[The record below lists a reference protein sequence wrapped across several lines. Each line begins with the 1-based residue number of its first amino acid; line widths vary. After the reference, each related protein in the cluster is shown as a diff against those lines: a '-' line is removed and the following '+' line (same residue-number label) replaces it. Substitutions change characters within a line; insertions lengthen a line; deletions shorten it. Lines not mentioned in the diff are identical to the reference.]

1 MQIKMGLRMSES
13 AKPYFA
19 MVCLQF
25 GYAGMN
31 LVTKTVLDRG
41 MSHYVLIAYR
51 NAFSTAAIAPF
62 AFLSE
67 RKVRSKMMFPIF
79 MHIFVLALLGP
90 VIDQNL
96 YYIGLKLTSPTFSSA
111 ISNIVLAITF
121 ILATLSR
128 MEKVEMRKGVMSSSI
143 AYNIQGLIMQR
154 KGPVFVTAFNPLVVV
169 IVSIMSF
176 FVLEQGIYLGGL
188 IGVVV
193 MTVGV
198 YAVLWGK
205 RVDDVS
211 EELHREDN
219 TVLGAA
225 KCCSSNY
232 GLSVM
237 PKIEE
242 ADEDVDTGKVQA
254 AEKESSLVV
263 VFFL

>member
-1 MQIKMGLRMSES
+1 
-13 AKPYFA
+13 
-19 MVCLQF
+19 
-25 GYAGMN
+25 
-31 LVTKTVLDRG
+31 
-41 MSHYVLIAYR
+41 
-51 NAFSTAAIAPF
+51 
-62 AFLSE
+62 
-67 RKVRSKMMFPIF
+67 
-79 MHIFVLALLGP
+79 
-90 VIDQNL
+90 
-96 YYIGLKLTSPTFSSA
+96 
-111 ISNIVLAITF
+111 
-121 ILATLSR
+121 
-128 MEKVEMRKGVMSSSI
+128 
-143 AYNIQGLIMQR
+143 
-154 KGPVFVTAFNPLVVV
+154 
-169 IVSIMSF
+169 
-176 FVLEQGIYLGGL
+176 
-188 IGVVV
+188 

>member
-1 MQIKMGLRMSES
+1 TKKIGLIYNPLTFVMEHNSS
-13 AKPYFA
+13 ALSIGFD
-19 MVCLQF
+19 
-25 GYAGMN
+25 MN
-31 LVTKTVLDRG
+31 LLA
-41 MSHYVLIAYR
+41 SAY
-51 NAFSTAAIAPF
+51 A
-62 AFLSE
+62 
-67 RKVRSKMMFPIF
+67 
-79 MHIFVLALLGP
+79 
-90 VIDQNL
+90 
-96 YYIGLKLTSPTFSSA
+96 
-111 ISNIVLAITF
+111 
-121 ILATLSR
+121 
-128 MEKVEMRKGVMSSSI
+128 GVMSSSI